1 MKIACLLITHLAMKS
16 EFTRFPELQ
25 NRPVIITQS
34 HGSRQTVLDRSQ
46 EANGVTEGMSVQEAL
61 SCCKSATLLEADH
74 PYYEET
80 FNSMLYAVEQRS
92 PEIERGPLGCAYIGI
107 DGLEMM
113 YGGEA
118 RLITSLI
125 HAIPNNFTPR
135 LGLASG
141 KFPAYIAAISTKG
154 GQATKVPNDIAA
166 FLKRFSIDLLPLPW
180 NDKVRLHNFSIH
192 TLGDLS
198 NLSLGAVQAQ
208 FGTLGKIAWELSRGI
223 DTSPLTPTPKEE
235 SITESLTFPSPVITQ
250 EAILAAVEILITRAF
265 LRPEVR
271 GKNIRGITLKSSVTR
286 HPTWQKQFT
295 FKDPTTDVKKAYKII
310 KTTFENIKIPGP
322 LEDITLSISGLSGES
337 GIQTSLFTDIR
348 KRAQLREMM
357 NHLESQLG
365 HKPPIYQVKD
375 IEPWSR
381 TPERRQVLTTFEP

>member
-1 MKIACLLITHLAMKS
+1 MCI
-16 EFTRFPELQ
+16 R
-25 NRPVIITQS
+25 
-34 HGSRQTVLDRSQ
+34 D
-46 EANGVTEGMSVQEAL
+46 
-61 SCCKSATLLEADH
+61 
-74 PYYEET
+74 
-80 FNSMLYAVEQRS
+80 
-92 PEIERGPLGCAYIGI
+92 
-107 DGLEMM
+107 
-113 YGGEA
+113 
-118 RLITSLI
+118 
-125 HAIPNNFTPR
+125 
-135 LGLASG
+135 
-141 KFPAYIAAISTKG
+141 
-154 GQATKVPNDIAA
+154 
-166 FLKRFSIDLLPLPW
+166 RFSIDLLPLSW

-208 FGTLGKIAWELSRGI
+208 FGSLGKIAWELSRGI
-223 DTSPLTPTPKEE
+223 DTSPLMPKPKEE
-235 SITESLTFPSPVITQ
+235 PIKESLTFPSPVITQ

-265 LRPEVR
+265 LRPEVY
-271 GKNIRGITLKSSVTR
+271 GKNIRGVTLKSNVIR

-295 FKDPTTDVKKAYKII
+295 FKDPTPNVKKAYQII
-310 KTTFENIKIPGP
+310 KNSFDNIKIPGP

-357 NHLESQLG
+357 NLLESQLG